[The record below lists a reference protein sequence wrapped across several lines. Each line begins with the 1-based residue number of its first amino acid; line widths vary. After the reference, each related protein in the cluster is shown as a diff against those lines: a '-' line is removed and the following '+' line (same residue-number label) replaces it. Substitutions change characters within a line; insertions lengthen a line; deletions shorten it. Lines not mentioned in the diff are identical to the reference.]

1 MKNTC
6 PLCTRTVKYI
16 LNEIKFNMGC
26 EGYYKVYDLVKIT
39 KDGLLDL
46 FLFLFN
52 HNSVNSYYYDDI
64 SSFNLFVMDEYL
76 EDEEKNVQ
84 YYEENTGK
92 YELYYESTDLSD
104 YKDLILEELE
114 YKFNVPYFD
123 TVGTDVGGTNEVV
136 EEFEKLYLLDTVM
149 LWT

>member
-1 MKNTC
+1 
-6 PLCTRTVKYI
+6 
-16 LNEIKFNMGC
+16 
-26 EGYYKVYDLVKIT
+26 
-39 KDGLLDL
+39 
-46 FLFLFN
+46 
-52 HNSVNSYYYDDI
+52 
-64 SSFNLFVMDEYL
+64 MDEYL

-104 YKDLILEELE
+104 YKDLILEEFELE

>member
-1 MKNTC
+1 
-6 PLCTRTVKYI
+6 
-16 LNEIKFNMGC
+16 MGC

-52 HNSVNSYYYDDI
+52 HNSINSYYYDDI

-84 YYEENTGK
+84 YYEEIQVNMNYITK
-92 YELYYESTDLSD
+92 VQIY
-104 YKDLILEELE
+104 LII
-114 YKFNVPYFD
+114 KI
-123 TVGTDVGGTNEVV
+123 
-136 EEFEKLYLLDTVM
+136 
-149 LWT
+149 

>member
-1 MKNTC
+1 
-6 PLCTRTVKYI
+6 
-16 LNEIKFNMGC
+16 MGC

-104 YKDLILEELE
+104 YKDLILEEFELE

-136 EEFEKLYLLDTVM
+136 E
-149 LWT
+149 